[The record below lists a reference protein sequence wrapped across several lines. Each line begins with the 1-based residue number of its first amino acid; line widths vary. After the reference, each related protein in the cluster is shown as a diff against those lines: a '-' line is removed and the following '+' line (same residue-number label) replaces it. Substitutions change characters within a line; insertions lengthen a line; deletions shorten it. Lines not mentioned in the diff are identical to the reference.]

1 MFTTNDSTN
10 MNNSNMADA
19 DAANYPEKVELLRQV
34 AKRIAQVFN
43 APPLAPLHFLQEA
56 DSWLEALVYEGKLNH
71 FGDRLQDEY
80 CRRRIDAD
88 TLTFPE
94 WRYQS
99 FLGTIRVPL
108 EDGSLW
114 RVAILAPSYF
124 IWRLMYYSE
133 WYTRNGQIPVPGTLM
148 LTGTEPSEWT

>member
-1 MFTTNDSTN
+1 MPRKTTKPAISGK
-10 MNNSNMADA
+10 SAQ
-19 DAANYPEKVELLRQV
+19 PQIS

-56 DSWLEALVYEGKLNH
+56 GSWSEALVYEGKLNR

-94 WRYQS
+94 WRYQI
-99 FLGTIRVPL
+99 FLGTIRVTL

-114 RVAILAPSYF
+114 RVAILAPNYF

-148 LTGTEPSEWT
+148 LSRTEPSERT